1 MIRRAIRAT
10 LIRRVWATCRVPFAL
25 MPVTAATAVMMTAR
39 PSHPSQV
46 IRTLHRLDLKVT
58 SAPEQEQDHDD
69 DQDKSDDPDATLRPP
84 VVVGVVATASAEQQ
98 QDHDDQQYQVHD
110 RVPPCSESR
119 RSDPGLSR
127 SSCLL
132 YARTRGSRPGFSRGL
147 SREPRATSSSSR
159 SLTCSGVPW
168 TPESS
173 VPAGLR

>member
-69 DQDKSDDPDATLRPP
+69 DQDKSDDPDATLRSPA
-84 VVVGVVATASAEQQ
+84 VVGVVATASAEQQ

-119 RSDPGLSR
+119 RSDPGLALLFYTLR
-127 SSCLL
+127 SYRRISPKVLSEAAS
-132 YARTRGSRPGFSRGL
+132 YA
-147 SREPRATSSSSR
+147 
-159 SLTCSGVPW
+159 SLAS
-168 TPESS
+168 
-173 VPAGLR
+173 